1 MRTITLDRLI
11 EIATA
16 LTTEKNVDRILE
28 RILDEAMML
37 TACDAGTVYV
47 RDGNVL
53 RFHTVVTLSKN
64 VRLTSRGGEDVI
76 PPVPMTRSHVCACAA
91 MDGEQFN
98 IPDVYTSER
107 FDFTGAQRYDK
118 LNGYRTKSMLV
129 IPMEDEN
136 GTNIGVIQ
144 LINAMDDDGEIVPFD
159 QSVESVIAAL
169 GSLASVTLNNNML
182 SRAVFDILHSFVE
195 VMVDAIDART
205 AYNANHT
212 RSMVRYAGRFLK
224 WLDDTEDPYRIP
236 KAEQDAFL
244 MSVWLHDIGK
254 LIIPASVMDKPT
266 RLGDRERD
274 VSYRIETGI
283 LMEKIRALSSPDEKG
298 SAEAKIR
305 ELQDARDEIARANG
319 AGFID
324 DATGERLAVIGGM
337 TALTADG
344 AEVPLLTPEEM
355 TMITVRRGTLTAD
368 ERAEMERHVVY
379 TARFLSKMKFRGVY
393 SDVPAW
399 ASGHHELLDG
409 SGYPNH
415 ASDGAIPKE
424 VRIITILDI
433 YDALTAEDRPYK
445 PPMETEKAFSI
456 LSDMAEKGKL
466 DKELL
471 TLFRESGAWKKE
483 DPAASGDNPKGR

>member
-1 MRTITLDRLI
+1 MSEITLDRLI
-11 EIATA
+11 GIATA
-16 LTTEKNVDRILE
+16 LTTEKNVDRVLE
-28 RILDEAMML
+28 RILDEAMTL

-47 RDGNVL
+47 RDGDLL

-64 VRLTSRGGEDVI
+64 VRLTARGGKDVI

-91 MDGEQFN
+91 MDREQFN

-107 FDFTGAQRYDK
+107 FDFTGAMRYDQM
-118 LNGYRTKSMLV
+118 NGYRTKSMLV

-136 GTNIGVIQ
+136 GTNIGVLQ
-144 LINAMDDDGEIVPFD
+144 LINATDEKGEIVPFD
-159 QSVESVIAAL
+159 PSVESVIAAL
-169 GSLASVTLNNNML
+169 ASLASVSLNNNML
-182 SRAVFDILHSFVE
+182 SRAVYDILHSFVE

-212 RSMVRYAGRFLK
+212 RSMVKYAERFLK
-224 WLDDTEDPYRIP
+224 WLDRTKSPYRIP
-236 KAEQDAFL
+236 KAQKDAFI

-283 LMEKIRALSSPDEKG
+283 LMERIRALSTPAEKEA
-298 SAEAKIR
+298 AEAKIKELEAAR
-305 ELQDARDEIARANG
+305 EEILRANG

-324 DATGERLAVIGGM
+324 DETAERLAKYGET
-337 TALTADG
+337 TALASDGTA
-344 AEVPLLTPEEM
+344 VPILTPEEVV
-355 TMITVRRGTLTAD
+355 MITVRRGTLTAE
-368 ERAEMERHVVY
+368 ERAEMENHVVY
-379 TARFLSKMKFRGVY
+379 TARFLGKMQFRGAY

-415 ASDGAIPKE
+415 SSDGEIPKE
-424 VRIITILDI
+424 VRMITILDI

-445 PPMETEKAFSI
+445 PPMPAEKAFSI
-456 LSDMAEKGKL
+456 LTDMAEKGKL
-466 DKELL
+466 DPGILSQ
-471 TLFRESGAWKKE
+471 FRESGAWKKE
-483 DPAASGDNPKGR
+483 DPANPGGNPKGR